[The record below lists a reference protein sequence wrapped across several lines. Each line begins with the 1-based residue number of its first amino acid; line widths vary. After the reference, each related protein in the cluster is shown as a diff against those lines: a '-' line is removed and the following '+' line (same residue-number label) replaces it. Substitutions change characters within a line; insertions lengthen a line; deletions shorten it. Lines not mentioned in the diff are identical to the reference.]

1 MSPRMVPLTV
11 CARREYIAASTRL
24 AHITTRN
31 MFLPTDVFSIL
42 FCRSGVIGLLWTN
55 ATLVTHG
62 LSHHNQERGTAFW
75 LQARPI
81 MPIRDTRNRILPV
94 MGARI
99 VNNCGTNCQ

>member
-1 MSPRMVPLTV
+1 MTPRMVPLTV

-31 MFLPTDVFSIL
+31 MFLPTDFFSIL

-62 LSHHNQERGTAFW
+62 LSNHNQELGTAFGFK
-75 LQARPI
+75 LADHANPRHKKQDIAG
-81 MPIRDTRNRILPV
+81 NRF
-94 MGARI
+94 
-99 VNNCGTNCQ
+99 TYCQ

>member
-42 FCRSGVIGLLWTN
+42 FCRSGVIGLLFGRTQPW
-55 ATLVTHG
+55 
-62 LSHHNQERGTAFW
+62 S
-75 LQARPI
+75 P
-81 MPIRDTRNRILPV
+81 MD
-94 MGARI
+94 
-99 VNNCGTNCQ
+99 CQTITKSGVQRLASSSAAHANPRHKKQDIAGNGCTYCQ

>member
-62 LSHHNQERGTAFW
+62 LSNHNQERRTA
-75 LQARPI
+75 LASSSAAHANPRHKKQDIAGNGC
-81 MPIRDTRNRILPV
+81 TY
-94 MGARI
+94 
-99 VNNCGTNCQ
+99 CQ